1 MSEMLEIE
9 RVEGFPA
16 QEVLSL
22 RGPLTGGNGPTFLNA
37 MRREEP
43 AHTVILDL
51 SEVPYVDSA
60 GLGLLVSAHVSRQ
73 KAGRR
78 MALSGINPRV
88 RKLFE
93 ITRMSDLFLIFS
105 SPQEAAA
112 ALHGAAQA

>member
-1 MSEMLEIE
+1 MSEPLEID
-9 RVEGFPA
+9 RVESFPA

-22 RGPLTGGNGPTFLNA
+22 RGPLTAGNGPIFQNA

-51 SEVPYVDSA
+51 TEVPYIDSA

-73 KAGRR
+73 KTGRQ
-78 MALSGINPRV
+78 MVLSGINPRV
-88 RKLFE
+88 QRLFE
-93 ITRMSDLFLIFS
+93 ITRMGELFLIF
-105 SPQEAAA
+105 PTTQQALA

>member
-1 MSEMLEIE
+1 MSDDLEID
-9 RVEGFPA
+9 RIEGFPA

-22 RGPLTGGNGPTFLNA
+22 RGPLTGSNAPTFQNA

-51 SEVPYVDSA
+51 SDVPYIDSA

-78 MALSGINPRV
+78 MVLSGINPRV

-93 ITRMSDLFLIFS
+93 ITRMGDLFLIFS
-105 SPQEAAA
+105 STQEAVA
-112 ALHGAAQA
+112 ALQGAAQA